1 MTYESLIE
9 VIAKS
14 IFVDGSSLS
23 MDSSAET
30 VEEWDSLGHISI
42 LSALDEATDGKS
54 ADIVELTQ
62 ATSVREINDLLKENG
77 LLS

>member
-1 MTYESLIE
+1 
-9 VIAKS
+9 
-14 IFVDGSSLS
+14 

-30 VEEWDSLGHISI
+30 VEEWDSFGHISI

-62 ATSVREINDLLKENG
+62 ATSVREINDLLKENE

>member
-62 ATSVREINDLLKENG
+62 ATSVREINDLLKENE

>member
-62 ATSVREINDLLKENG
+62 ATSVREISDLLKENG
-77 LLS
+77 LLN

>member
-1 MTYESLIE
+1 M
-9 VIAKS
+9 IAKS

-77 LLS
+77 RSASNFKSA